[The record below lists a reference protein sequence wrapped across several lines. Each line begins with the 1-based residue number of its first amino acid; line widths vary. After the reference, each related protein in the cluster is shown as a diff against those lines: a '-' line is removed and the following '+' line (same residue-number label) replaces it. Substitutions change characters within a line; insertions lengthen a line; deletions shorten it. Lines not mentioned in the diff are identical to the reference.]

1 MRLTHAFDL
10 PAPVDQVFEVFGR
23 LDLLAPCF
31 PGASVWGRD
40 IEVYHG
46 AVKIKFGP
54 FPLIFEGTARV
65 VRIDVA
71 DRRMVVKANARDRR
85 GVAAGAAR
93 VTATFRAVGADVTT
107 VQVLTELDLTGRPA
121 QLGTGVIAS
130 VSERLKEQFVSC
142 IGAKLAAGLTAEQPA
157 GASGAGTAGASA
169 NGSVGQA
176 GDASGRDG
184 AADATH
190 ALAGADAGV
199 TASVGSAPPTY
210 DYSPPSEST
219 PHLQVLPD
227 VARTWLPWLASA
239 AVGLSVLVFAV
250 RWLRRR

>member
-1 MRLTHAFDL
+1 MQLTHTFDL
-10 PAPVDQVFEVFGR
+10 PAPVDQVFDVFGQ

-54 FPLIFEGTARV
+54 FPLVFEGTARI

-93 VTATFRAVGADVTT
+93 VTATFRAAGPDVTT
-107 VQVLTELDLTGRPA
+107 VQVLTDLDLTGRPA

-130 VSERLKEQFVSC
+130 VSDRLKDQFVSC
-142 IGAKLAAGLTAEQPA
+142 IGAKLAGGLTAEQSA
-157 GASGAGTAGASA
+157 ESSRSSATSGVAAAPTR
-169 NGSVGQA
+169 
-176 GDASGRDG
+176 SGR
-184 AADATH
+184 
-190 ALAGADAGV
+190 
-199 TASVGSAPPTY
+199 PTY
-210 DYSPPSEST
+210 DYSPPSESA

-227 VARTWLPWLASA
+227 VARTSLPWLAGV
-239 AVGLSVLVFAV
+239 VGGLALLVVV
-250 RWLRRR
+250 RWLRRRPASVVKRQ